1 MGLAEPGWRRSDDPR
16 HAAGQRGRDGREERG
31 REGSALN
38 EQPQVPGEDDEEP
51 LGPRRYPST
60 IGGAFYIGILL
71 IILTGLVV
79 ASLSEW
85 RTGLRI
91 VSAGLGLAAAL
102 RLVLPDRDAGMLAVR
117 HRVLDVALLVI
128 LAVALF
134 VLVATIPEQPV

>member
-1 MGLAEPGWRRSDDPR
+1 M
-16 HAAGQRGRDGREERG
+16 
-31 REGSALN
+31 
-38 EQPQVPGEDDEEP
+38 
-51 LGPRRYPST
+51 
-60 IGGAFYIGILL
+60 L
-71 IILTGLVV
+71 IILAGLFV

-128 LAVALF
+128 LAVTLF